1 MAGGLVS
8 EPIAAPGSQLRSRTA
23 CRLGDLRCYS
33 RQPVPIGRH
42 RFWYVGTPDKDDPHR

>member
-1 MAGGLVS
+1 MVGGLVS
-8 EPIAAPGSQLRSRTA
+8 EPIAAPGSQLRSRP
-23 CRLGDLRCYS
+23 GDLRCRS